1 MIYCTNCDTVYLDY
15 RLGLLFPIPTRT
27 STLWHGAESFHGFQC
42 GAVVLALY
50 SGFSVFFSL
59 MLVKLMLLTNILVN
73 LDIHFAAGC
82 GLGCSNCYSATF

>member
-1 MIYCTNCDTVYLDY
+1 MIYCTNSDTVYLDY

-27 STLWHGAESFHGFQC
+27 STLWHGAQSFHGFQR

-59 MLVKLMLLTNILVN
+59 MLVKLMLLTIPLFWIP
-73 LDIHFAAGC
+73 DI
-82 GLGCSNCYSATF
+82 